1 MNLGIKKIVLASF
14 ISLSILFLLSCEKE
28 FDAVID
34 VQKPSY
40 QVVSVAPKDSIIFNV
55 EDSSLVIKIQFTQ
68 VSVVNSVSAEIIS
81 PAGKSFLEGSLILLD
96 NGKSENGDQTANDKI
111 FSNKI
116 FMKSNDLN
124 GNYDVKFY
132 VNENSD
138 KNKLAAWTTFRY
150 RNGQSNSAPI
160 ISDALV
166 EPDTVVA
173 TDTILILTSLRVS
186 DGNGLNDISEVYF
199 IVYRPDGSTSGNKV
213 FLFDDGNLLQ
223 NGDQTAGDGIYSRI
237 IFVNQTNAKGTY
249 RFEFKAIDRGGLQS
263 NIINYPVL
271 IQ

>member
-1 MNLGIKKIVLASF
+1 M
-14 ISLSILFLLSCEKE
+14 
-28 FDAVID
+28 
-34 VQKPSY
+34 
-40 QVVSVAPKDSIIFNV
+40 
-55 EDSSLVIKIQFTQ
+55 
-68 VSVVNSVSAEIIS
+68 
-81 PAGKSFLEGSLILLD
+81 
-96 NGKSENGDQTANDKI
+96 
-111 FSNKI
+111 
-116 FMKSNDLN
+116 
-124 GNYDVKFY
+124 
-132 VNENSD
+132 
-138 KNKLAAWTTFRY
+138 
-150 RNGQSNSAPI
+150 
-160 ISDALV
+160 V

>member
-14 ISLSILFLLSCEKE
+14 ISFSILFLVSCEKE
-28 FDAVID
+28 FDTVID

-68 VSVVNSVSAEIIS
+68 ASVVNSVSAEIIN
-81 PAGKSFLEGSLILLD
+81 PAGKNFLSTALNLFD
-96 NGKSENGDQTANDKI
+96 NGKPENGDQTANDKL

-116 FMKSNDLN
+116 FMKSNDLS

-132 VNENSD
+132 VNENSGQ
-138 KNKLAAWTTFRY
+138 NKLAAWSTFKY
-150 RNGQSNSAPI
+150 RNGQSNFAPV

-166 EPDTVVA
+166 EPDTVVV
-173 TDTILILTSLRVS
+173 TDTIAILTSLRVS
-186 DGNGLNDISEVYF
+186 DDNGLNDIKEVYF

-223 NGDQTAGDGIYSRI
+223 NGDQTAGDGLYSRI
-237 IFVNQTNAKGTY
+237 ISVNQTNAKGTY
-249 RFEFKAIDRGGLQS
+249 RFEFRAIDRGGLQS
-263 NIINYPVL
+263 NTINYSVL